1 MKILALIPARKNSRR
16 LPNKNK
22 IIFFNKPLFLWSVDI
37 AKKIPEICDILVS
50 TDDDE
55 ILKISRKF
63 GILAPWLR
71 PKKLSS
77 ANTSSI
83 DMAQHALKW
92 YEKKIGKI
100 DGLLLL
106 QPTSPLR
113 SKKTLIKCIK
123 TFKNKKCDSVITVK
137 KASMNPK
144 FLVQINNNL
153 IKPILKGANEKH
165 LPKDIY
171 QPDGS
176 IYLIK
181 PSVLKNSEKFYGK
194 RTIPIIVDS
203 PKESIDIDT
212 LGDLELAKFYKNKFN

>member
-37 AKKIPEICDILVS
+37 AKEIPEICDILVS
-50 TDDDE
+50 TDDSE
-55 ILKISRKF
+55 ILKISKKF

-77 ANTSSI
+77 ANASSI
-83 DMAQHALKW
+83 DTARHALDW
-92 YEKKIGKI
+92 YEKKKGKI

-113 SKKTLIKCIK
+113 SKETLIKCIK
-123 TFKNKKCDSVITVK
+123 IFKNKKCDSVITVK
-137 KASMNPK
+137 KATISPK
-144 FLVQINNNL
+144 FLVQINNKF
-153 IKPILKGANEKH
+153 IKPLLKRKNEKN

-181 PSVLKNSEKFYGK
+181 PSVLKNAEKFYGK
-194 RTIPIIVDS
+194 RAIPVIVNS
-203 PKESIDIDT
+203 AKESIDIDT
-212 LGDLELAKFYKNKFN
+212 LDDLELAKFYKKNI

>member
-1 MKILALIPARKNSRR
+1 
-16 LPNKNK
+16 
-22 IIFFNKPLFLWSVDI
+22 
-37 AKKIPEICDILVS
+37 
-50 TDDDE
+50 
-55 ILKISRKF
+55 
-63 GILAPWLR
+63 
-71 PKKLSS
+71 
-77 ANTSSI
+77 
-83 DMAQHALKW
+83 MAQHALKL

-153 IKPILKGANEKH
+153 IKPILKGANEKR

-194 RTIPIIVDS
+194 RKRNNIKQNKAVQQLITGSDCNSKFVLEYFDQ
-203 PKESIDIDT
+203 
-212 LGDLELAKFYKNKFN
+212 LGTDCGNCNHCIHKDQTQKKSEKNPNSGLIA